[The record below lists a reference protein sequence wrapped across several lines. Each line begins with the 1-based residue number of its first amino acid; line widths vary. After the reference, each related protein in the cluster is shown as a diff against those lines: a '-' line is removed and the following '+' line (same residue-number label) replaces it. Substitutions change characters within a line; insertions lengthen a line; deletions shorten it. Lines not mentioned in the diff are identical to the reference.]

1 MRVYALY
8 NRSKRIMWFMII
20 CATILSGV
28 ACVGLVLDSVR
39 RISRE
44 CFQWFTFW
52 NNDALH
58 TLSIG
63 CYDLVTINVYVHLA
77 GSSKSAKVMYISR
90 GIRTCQCPDVV
101 RGTRD
106 QYVVDYAAAWEASFV
121 YDTIIFILTVA
132 ETWKWRQG
140 ISGERIGLVQ
150 LMFRDGRFYS
160 FLVFVGRFI
169 DLLCS

>member
-1 MRVYALY
+1 MLRPCDD
-8 NRSKRIMWFMII
+8 K
-20 CATILSGV
+20 
-28 ACVGLVLDSVR
+28 CVR
-39 RISRE
+39 P
-44 CFQWFTFW
+44 
-52 NNDALH
+52 
-58 TLSIG
+58 
-63 CYDLVTINVYVHLA
+63 LA

-101 RGTRD
+101 RVTRD
-106 QYVVDYAAAWEASFV
+106 QYVVDYAAAWEAGFV

-169 DLLCS
+169 DLFVHRCFILCVSLAFVPISMANASKCLNHQVRWRWQTLRIS